1 MPTVADV
8 MRRHGTAYLERF
20 HTAMP
25 AEHKKVLQ
33 TIMACRTGQLGT
45 VLYRCTSCGRQHV
58 MGRSCGNRH
67 CPTCQQD
74 KTRAWLETQ
83 TDRLLPC
90 PYFLLTFTVPAALR
104 PGSAVISASPMLLCS
119 RHPARRSKPWQPIP
133 STWEPRNLVSSACC
147 TRGGVSRLSPSCS
160 LRRARRRHQC
170 RRPDMAAIPCPVFRG
185 SPSAVDPVS
194 SQVPRCSVACRAVDR
209 SRSRGMASRLGSPLA
224 GRW

>member
-1 MPTVADV
+1 MPTVAEV

-20 HTAMP
+20 HAAMP

-74 KTRAWLETQ
+74 KTRAWLQTQ

-90 PYFLLTFTVPAALR
+90 PYFLMTFTVPAALR
-104 PGSAVISASPMLLCS
+104 LDPQSSRIAYAPCS
-119 RHPARRSKPWQPIP
+119 RRPARRSKPWRPIP
-133 STWEPRNLVSSACC
+133 SMWEPRNLVSSACC
-147 TRGGVSRLSPSCS
+147 TRGGALWTITPMFITSCPAAASVPTAGHGCHPVPSSSWQSVRCRSCFEPSSATLSR
-160 LRRARRRHQC
+160 
-170 RRPDMAAIPCPVFRG
+170 
-185 SPSAVDPVS
+185 
-194 SQVPRCSVACRAVDR
+194 VPGC
-209 SRSRGMASRLGSPLA
+209 
-224 GRW
+224 